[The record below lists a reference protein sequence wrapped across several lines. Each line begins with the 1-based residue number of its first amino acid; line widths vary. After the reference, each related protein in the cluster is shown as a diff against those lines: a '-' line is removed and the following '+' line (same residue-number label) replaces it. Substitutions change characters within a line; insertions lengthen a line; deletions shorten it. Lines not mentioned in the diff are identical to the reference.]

1 MNMGHRLDYWGTLEP
16 LWTYGYGDMLTYVP
30 SQRAGLMPPS
40 RTQGKVLPAWASALR
55 MRRAELGKSQEA
67 VALDSGILNQTTVS
81 ELEGGKYEISNLTA
95 ARVAGLARGLNWS
108 LSELETALG
117 IDLGLSTYVPAS
129 KPSDAFTAKAR
140 GYRVPKPPR
149 PVLPDSLI
157 DAGRIYGDKP
167 GFEGVKEP
175 RWQYHMAGLPH
186 RRRPQTPE
194 EWLALYID
202 LRDRYD
208 PPEVEE

>member
-1 MNMGHRLDYWGTLEP
+1 M
-16 LWTYGYGDMLTYVP
+16 
-30 SQRAGLMPPS
+30 
-40 RTQGKVLPAWASALR
+40 VLPLSYTFGALVTPPPTPGSGPGEALR
-55 MRRAELGKSQEA
+55 ARRMEIGKRQDDLASDAEVSQKLISEIERGEQSLLA
-67 VALDSGILNQTTVS
+67 VGI
-81 ELEGGKYEISNLTA
+81 GR
-95 ARVAGLARGLNWS
+95 ARNIARALNWS
-108 LSELETALG
+108 LNDLQEATGL
-117 IDLGLSTYVPAS
+117 DLGVERPAP

-149 PVLPDSLI
+149 PALPDSLI
-157 DAGRIYGDKP
+157 EAGRLYGDKP
-167 GFEGVKEP
+167 GLQGLGQR
-175 RWQYHMAGLPH
+175 RWQYYMADLPH

>member
-1 MNMGHRLDYWGTLEP
+1 
-16 LWTYGYGDMLTYVP
+16 
-30 SQRAGLMPPS
+30 
-40 RTQGKVLPAWASALR
+40 

-95 ARVAGLARGLNWS
+95 ARVAGLARGLNWT
-108 LSELETALG
+108 LGELEAALG
-117 IDLGLSTYVPAS
+117 IDLGLSSYVPAPKAS
-129 KPSDAFTAKAR
+129 AAFTAKAR

-149 PVLPDSLI
+149 PALPDSLV
-157 DAGRIYGDKP
+157 DAGLIYGDKP
-167 GFEGVKEP
+167 GFQGIKQP
-175 RWQYHMAGLPH
+175 RWQHYMADLPH

-194 EWLALYID
+194 EWLALYLD

-208 PPEVEE
+208 PPEVDE